1 MGIRIPPK
9 VLSYIES
16 STPSQIG
23 KHWGHLTE
31 QESTAYETLD
41 LLLSSILVTGW
52 HASPTEKSL
61 ELWLQYVNH
70 QKGNNWV
77 SMLL

>member
-1 MGIRIPPK
+1 MGIGIPTK
-9 VLSYIES
+9 VPLYIES

-23 KHWGHLTE
+23 KPWGHLTE
-31 QESTAYETLD
+31 QESTASETLD
-41 LLLSSILVTGW
+41 LLFSSSLVRGW

-70 QKGNNWV
+70 QKGNNLV